1 MDVSYLLDSLNDK
14 QREAVA
20 APRSNLLVLAGAGSG
35 KTRVLVHRIAWLM
48 SVENCSPYSIM
59 AVTFTNKAAAEMR
72 HRIGQLMG
80 TSQGGMWVGTFH
92 GLAHRLL
99 RAHHMDANLP
109 QDFQILDSEDQL
121 RLLKRLIKAM
131 NLDEKQ
137 WPPRQAMWYINS
149 QKDEGLRPHHIQ
161 SYGNPVEQTWQKVY
175 QAYQEACD
183 RAGLVDFA
191 ELLLRAHELWLNKPH
206 ILQHYRERFTNILVD
221 EFQDTNNIQYAW
233 IRLLAGDTGKVMI
246 VGDDDQSIY
255 GWRGAQVENIQ
266 RFLNDFPG
274 AETIRLEQNYRS
286 TSNILS
292 AANALIENNNGRL
305 GKKLWTDGADG
316 EPISLYCAFN
326 ELDEAR
332 FVVNRIKTWQD
343 NGGALEQC
351 AILYRSNAQSR
362 VLEEA
367 LLQASMPYRIYGGMR
382 FFERQEI
389 KDALSYLRL
398 IANRNDDAAF
408 ERVVNTPT
416 RGIGDRTLD
425 VVRQTSRDRQL
436 TLWQASRELLK
447 EKALAGRAASAL
459 QRFMEL
465 IDALAQETTDMPLH
479 VQTDRVLKD
488 SGLRAMYEQEKGE
501 KGQTRIEN
509 LEELVTA
516 TRQFS
521 YNEEDEDLMPL
532 QAFLSHA
539 ALEAGEGQADTW
551 QDNGGALAECAILYR
566 SNAQSRVLE
575 EALLQASMPYRIY
588 GGMRFFERQEI
599 KDALSYLRL
608 IANRNDDAAFE
619 RVVNTPTRGIGDR
632 TLDVVRQTSRDRQL
646 TLWQACRELLQE
658 KALAGRAASALQ
670 RFMELIDALAQET
683 ADMPL
688 HVQTD
693 RVIKDSGLRTMYEQE
708 KGEKGQTRIENLEE
722 LVTAT
727 RQFSYNEED
736 EDLMPLQAFL
746 SHAAL
751 EAGEGQA
758 DTWQDAV
765 QLMTLHSAKGL
776 EFPQVFIVGM
786 EEGMFPSQMSL
797 DEGGRLEEERRLAYV
812 GVTRA
817 MQKLTLTYAETR
829 RLYGKE
835 VYHRPSRFIGELPE
849 ECVEE
854 VRLRATVSRPV
865 SHQRMGTPMVEND
878 SGYKLGQRVRHA
890 KFGEGTIVNM
900 EGSGEHSRLQVAFQG
915 QGIKWLVAA
924 YARLESV

>member
-1 MDVSYLLDSLNDK
+1 MDVSDLLNGLNDK

-20 APRSNLLVLAGAGSG
+20 APRNNLLVLAGAGSG
-35 KTRVLVHRIAWLM
+35 KTRVLVHRIAWLL

-72 HRIGQLMG
+72 HRIDQLIG
-80 TSQGGMWVGTFH
+80 TSQGGMWIGTFH

-99 RAHHMDANLP
+99 RAHHLDAGLP

-137 WPPRQAMWYINS
+137 WPARQGMWYINGK
-149 QKDEGLRPHHIQ
+149 KDEGLRPKHIE
-161 SYGNPVEQTWQKVY
+161 SYGNPVEQTWLRIY

-191 ELLLRAHELWLNKPH
+191 ELLLRAHELWLNKPQ
-206 ILQHYRERFTNILVD
+206 ILNHYRERFSNILVD

-233 IRLLAGDTGKVMI
+233 IRMLAGDSGRVII

-266 RFLNDFPG
+266 RFLQDFPG

-286 TSNILS
+286 TNNILK
-292 AANALIENNNGRL
+292 AANALIANNNGRL
-305 GKKLWTDGADG
+305 GKELWTDGSDG
-316 EPISLYCAFN
+316 EKISLYCAFN

-332 FVVNRIKTWQD
+332 FVVNRIKTWHENGNALQD
-343 NGGALEQC
+343 C

-367 LLQASMPYRIYGGMR
+367 LLQGSMPYRIYGGMR

-389 KDALSYLRL
+389 KDALAYLRL
-398 IANRNDDAAF
+398 LANRNDDAAF
-408 ERVVNTPT
+408 ERVVNTPV
-416 RGIGDRTLD
+416 RGVGDRTLD
-425 VVRQTSRDRQL
+425 VVRQTAREQQL
-436 TLWQASRELLK
+436 TLWQATRALLQS
-447 EKALAGRAASAL
+447 KALAGRAASAL
-459 QRFMEL
+459 QRFCEL
-465 IDALAQETTDMPLH
+465 VDALATETAELPLH
-479 VQTDRVLKD
+479 VQTDRVIKD
-488 SGLRAMYEQEKGE
+488 SGLWLMYEQEKGE
-501 KGQTRIEN
+501 KGQARIEN

-521 YNEEDEDLMPL
+521 YQDEDEDLMPL

-539 ALEAGEGQADTW
+539 ALEAGEGQAD
-551 QDNGGALAECAILYR
+551 
-566 SNAQSRVLE
+566 
-575 EALLQASMPYRIY
+575 
-588 GGMRFFERQEI
+588 
-599 KDALSYLRL
+599 K
-608 IANRNDDAAFE
+608 
-619 RVVNTPTRGIGDR
+619 
-632 TLDVVRQTSRDRQL
+632 
-646 TLWQACRELLQE
+646 
-658 KALAGRAASALQ
+658 
-670 RFMELIDALAQET
+670 
-683 ADMPL
+683 
-688 HVQTD
+688 
-693 RVIKDSGLRTMYEQE
+693 
-708 KGEKGQTRIENLEE
+708 
-722 LVTAT
+722 
-727 RQFSYNEED
+727 
-736 EDLMPLQAFL
+736 
-746 SHAAL
+746 
-751 EAGEGQA
+751 
-758 DTWQDAV
+758 WQDAV

-776 EFPQVFIVGM
+776 EFSQVFIVGM

-817 MQKLTLTYAETR
+817 MEKLTLTYAETR

-849 ECVEE
+849 ACVEE
-854 VRLRATVSRPV
+854 VRLRASVSRPV
-865 SHQRMGTPMVEND
+865 SHQRMGTPVAKSD
-878 SGYKLGQRVRHA
+878 SGFALGQRVRHA
-890 KFGEGTIVNM
+890 KFGEGTIINL

-924 YARLESV
+924 YARLETV